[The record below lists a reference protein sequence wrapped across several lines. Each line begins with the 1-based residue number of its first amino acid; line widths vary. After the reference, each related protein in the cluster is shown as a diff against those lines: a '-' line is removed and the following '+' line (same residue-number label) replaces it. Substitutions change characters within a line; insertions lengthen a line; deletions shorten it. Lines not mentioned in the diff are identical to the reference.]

1 MALDNETLKDEILD
15 ALTANLPPMDAKI
28 EPEVL
33 APIVAYAEAL
43 SAAIHKYVRTG
54 EVNVPGEGN
63 KPVR

>member
-1 MALDNETLKDEILD
+1 MALDNEKLKDEILD
-15 ALTANLPPMDAKI
+15 ALTANLPPMSDDIKDDVLKPI
-28 EPEVL
+28 E
-33 APIVAYAEAL
+33 AYAEAL